1 MSEKVKNE
9 QQQEMNQQENQEE
22 SNQQS
27 EKVDNRNFSI
37 NLALIGGAIG
47 VGIGLLSSQ
56 GTSKKAFKSF
66 SESEFFKTTSQEL
79 KKAANEI
86 LTDQAQKGI
95 RQIASSYLGDSQTAD
110 PSKYEEIKEE
120 NKQLNDRLDRI
131 EKMLGQLTE
140 ARAKETN

>member
-1 MSEKVKNE
+1 MSGKEKND

-27 EKVDNRNFSI
+27 EKVENRNFSI
-37 NLALIGGAIG
+37 NFALIGGAIG

-56 GTSKKAFKSF
+56 GTSKKAIKSL

-95 RQIASSYLGDSQTAD
+95 RQIASSYLGDSQAAD

-140 ARAKETN
+140 VGAKAN

>member
-1 MSEKVKNE
+1 MAENEKNE
-9 QQQEMNQQENQEE
+9 HVQEVNQQDEKQEE
-22 SNQQS
+22 SNQQD
-27 EKVDNRNFSI
+27 EKVENKNYSLT
-37 NLALIGGAIG
+37 LALIGGAVG

-56 GTSKKAFKSF
+56 GSGKKAIKSL

-95 RQIASSYLGDSQTAD
+95 KQIASSYLGDSQMAD

-120 NKQLNDRLDRI
+120 NKQLNNRLDRI
-131 EKMLGQLTE
+131 ESMLGQLTE
-140 ARAKETN
+140 AGAKAN

>member
-1 MSEKVKNE
+1 MSEKEQNE
-9 QQQEMNQQENQEE
+9 QQQEMNQQDENQEE
-22 SNQQS
+22 SNQQE
-27 EKVDNRNFSI
+27 EKVENRNFSI
-37 NLALIGGAIG
+37 NLALLGGAIG

-56 GTSKKAFKSF
+56 GSGKKALKSL

-95 RQIASSYLGDSQTAD
+95 RQIASSYLGDNEGQDS
-110 PSKYEEIKEE
+110 SKYEEIKEE
-120 NKQLNDRLDRI
+120 NKQLNGRLDRI

-140 ARAKETN
+140 AGAKAN

>member
-1 MSEKVKNE
+1 
-9 QQQEMNQQENQEE
+9 MNQQDENQEE
-22 SNQQS
+22 SNQQE
-27 EKVDNRNFSI
+27 EKVENRNFSI
-37 NLALIGGAIG
+37 NLALLGGAIG

-56 GTSKKAFKSF
+56 GSGKKALKSL

-95 RQIASSYLGDSQTAD
+95 RQIASSYLGDNEGQDS
-110 PSKYEEIKEE
+110 SKYEEIKEE
-120 NKQLNDRLDRI
+120 NKQLNGRLDRI

-140 ARAKETN
+140 AGAKAN